1 MKTSLAYD
9 LGYIEAGLEELESYL
24 LGNDLFWPLN
34 APSPI
39 GEPPFGQLTLGGL
52 LLAVARLGPRA
63 ESPQQ
68 RAQTESLI
76 ARLGALRTKWRVAWE
91 EKSAWEFR
99 SRLRQWGQY
108 IHETQGDLPEHGV
121 YYAQEVRLRVLME
134 LLLKATGQPEPA
146 GLQMLAML
154 DTILRGWLI
163 VGDFLW
169 GEDLR
174 AGFPRETYWYLW
186 GNILW

>member
-1 MKTSLAYD
+1 MKTFAYD
-9 LGYIEAGLEELESYL
+9 LGYVEAGLEELESYL

-52 LLAVARLGPRA
+52 LFAVAQLEPRA
-63 ESPQQ
+63 ESPQR
-68 RAQTESLI
+68 RAETENLI
-76 ARLGALRTKWRVAWE
+76 ARLEVTRTKWRVAWE

-108 IHETQGDLPEHGV
+108 IHETQRDLQEHGV
-121 YYAQEVRLRVLME
+121 YYAQEVRLRVLLE
-134 LLLKATGQPEPA
+134 LLLKEMRQPEPA
-146 GLQMLAML
+146 DLQTLAML
-154 DTILRGWLI
+154 DAIVHGWLI

-169 GEDLR
+169 GEELQI
-174 AGFPRETYWYLW
+174 GFPQETYWYLW
-186 GNILW
+186 GNILR